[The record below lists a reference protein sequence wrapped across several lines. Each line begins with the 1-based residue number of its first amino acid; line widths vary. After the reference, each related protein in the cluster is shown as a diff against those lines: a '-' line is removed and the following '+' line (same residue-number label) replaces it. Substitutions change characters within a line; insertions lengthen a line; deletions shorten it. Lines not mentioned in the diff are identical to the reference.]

1 MDAIR
6 MTPANF
12 FGFLGQAF
20 NPVFLA
26 LLLFFLSPLWGM
38 ISDLTTIEHPYYIV
52 LIAISI
58 YVGIHFFG
66 KNHLYF
72 PVKVSVSS
80 VDMAFILLVLI
91 LVAFNR
97 FSGLNDL
104 NILLLIIIGRIC
116 VPYFFGRLLVNGQI
130 KQFIG
135 YALPLSLL
143 LNIGLILIELF
154 YAPYSENARSFL
166 FSKYVAYQT
175 IGAFVGYLLV
185 ATSVIELSNIFYSRL
200 LRLIN
205 GCAIVSSV
213 FVMVHMSARGMLTA
227 SLLVIFYVCLLGN
240 ISRRYLTLLV
250 LITCALFISFITL
263 PQSKFEHFE
272 NLAKF
277 ILPFIQTTTTVSNKS
292 LEIRS
297 AYIDDTINRVKK
309 NPILGAGTGNFEVN
323 EGQLNNKY
331 ASPHATFLQAIS
343 ELGLVGFTV
352 FLIFNISLGV
362 MFHKSISSRRND
374 LDDFQT
380 NKVVAAMWA
389 FALVQDQFSGNYFN
403 SIQYF
408 FLSAL
413 LVTTSKSVQGCRS

>member
-1 MDAIR
+1 MDARR
-6 MTPANF
+6 MTPAGF
-12 FGFLGQAF
+12 FGLLGQAF

-26 LLLFFLSPLWGM
+26 LLLFFLSPMWGM
-38 ISDLTTIEHPYYIV
+38 ISDLTTIAHPYYLV
-52 LIAISI
+52 LIAIAI
-58 YVGIHFFG
+58 YAGINFFG
-66 KNHLYF
+66 TNHIYF
-72 PVKVSVSS
+72 PIKGSLSN
-80 VDMAFILLVLI
+80 VDVVFILLVLI
-91 LVAFNR
+91 LVTFSL
-97 FSGLNDL
+97 FLGLSGLNTVL
-104 NILLLIIIGRIC
+104 PVMIGRIC
-116 VPYFFGRLLVNGQI
+116 APYFFGRLLVNGQI

-135 YALPLSLL
+135 YVLPLSLL
-143 LNIGLILIELF
+143 LNIALVLLELF

-175 IGAFVGYLLV
+175 VGAFAGYLLV

-200 LRLIN
+200 LRVIN
-205 GCAIVSSV
+205 GCAIMSSV

-277 ILPFIQTTTTVSNKS
+277 VFPFIQTTTTVSNKS

-297 AYIDDTINRVKK
+297 SYIDDTIRAVKE
-309 NPILGAGTGNFEVN
+309 NPIWGVGPGNFGAN
-323 EGQLNNKY
+323 EGQLNKKF
-331 ASPHATFLQAIS
+331 ASPHSTFLQAIT

-362 MFHKSISSRRND
+362 MCHKSISSRRND
-374 LDDFQT
+374 LDGFPA

-413 LVTTSKSVQGCRS
+413 LVTTSKAVQGCRP